1 MTTMQPYIKNWYDY
15 LKEGKIMGLRCNSC
29 GKYQFPPVPVCNEQD
44 CASTDLEWVE
54 MSGDATL
61 TSFSMLGM
69 GKPLFSSKPLLC
81 GFVTL
86 AEGPRFMSW
95 IMDFGPADQ
104 MELFDHMPLP
114 VKLKAE
120 ELTEDIYFPVIRNV

>member
-1 MTTMQPYIKNWYDY
+1 MQPYIKNWYDY
-15 LKEGKIMGLRCNSC
+15 LKEGKIMGLKCNSC
-29 GKYQFPPVPVCNEQD
+29 GSYQFPPVPVCNEPG
-44 CASTDLEWVE
+44 CTSTDLEWVE

-69 GKPLFSSKPLLC
+69 GKPLVSSAPLLC

-95 IMDFGPADQ
+95 ITDYGPADQ
-104 MELFDHMPLP
+104 MELFARMPFP
-114 VKLKAE
+114 VRLETK
-120 ELTEDIYFPVIRNV
+120 ELFEGICFPVIRNV